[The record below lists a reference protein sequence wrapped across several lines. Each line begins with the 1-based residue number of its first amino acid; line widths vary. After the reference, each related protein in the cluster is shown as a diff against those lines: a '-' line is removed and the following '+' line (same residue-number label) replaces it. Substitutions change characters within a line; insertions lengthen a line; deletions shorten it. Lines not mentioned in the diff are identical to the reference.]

1 MVKGVNQ
8 MNVFAPSNFFRA
20 KNAST
25 LGFWVVVLWKWCVI
39 LCQCLIIRL
48 SNIHQILF
56 FFCVT
61 FHINISSVINVNI
74 CVHIICMYMYVCMCH
89 ISRMSWMILHVSR
102 HRTNTTFSLP
112 PWLRIVFEQGLFT
125 CQILLSNYKV
135 LVFCESLLS
144 LPRPWN
150 ACKNTIEIQ
159 YDEICE
165 NNIRHIPWFK

>member
-1 MVKGVNQ
+1 MNPIVLGCEMVKGVNQ
-8 MNVFAPSNFFRA
+8 MNVFALSNFLRA

-48 SNIHQILF
+48 SNIHQIVF

-61 FHINISSVINVNI
+61 FHINISFGMNVNI
-74 CVHIICMYMYVCMCH
+74 CVCILYVCIHMYVCMCY

-102 HRTNTTFSLP
+102 HRANTTVSLP
-112 PWLRIVFEQGLFT
+112 PSLRIVFKQGLFT
-125 CQILLSNYKV
+125 CQILLSNYEV

-150 ACKNTIEIQ
+150 ART
-159 YDEICE
+159 
-165 NNIRHIPWFK
+165 R